1 MINLGIIGAGYMAE
15 KYMEVLDNSYK
26 FKVQCIAANTI
37 KSSRKLSKKY
47 KIKYFYNDYKEMLK
61 QNKLDAVII
70 ACSIINTSYILE
82 YILNQRIP
90 VLVEKPVS
98 LNFSIA
104 KKLAKIASKN
114 KTKNMVALNRRFYSN
129 IQKLKS

>member
-1 MINLGIIGAGYMAE
+1 
-15 KYMEVLDNSYK
+15 
-26 FKVQCIAANTI
+26 
-37 KSSRKLSKKY
+37 
-47 KIKYFYNDYKEMLK
+47 MLK

-104 KKLAKIASKN
+104 KTVKIASKN
-114 KTKNMVALNRRFYSN
+114 KTKNMVALNRHFYSN
-129 IQKLKS
+129 MQKVKVN